1 MSPDKRLSMLVSII
15 AGESLGKIA
24 VDGCANP
31 VVVVRDAS
39 VSIGKAESTWN
50 APVDDTDNA
59 TFESQR

>member
-1 MSPDKRLSMLVSII
+1 MLVSII

-50 APVDDTDNA
+50 APVDHTDNA